1 MLILLEINIFFD
13 EVGFHVKH
21 TKYYFLW
28 KKHRCATDNPYILR
42 YCEDDLVPIICQNG
56 SGCDFHLIMNSLL
69 ISLKTVIFS
78 V

>member
-1 MLILLEINIFFD
+1 ML
-13 EVGFHVKH
+13 
-21 TKYYFLW
+21 FLW
-28 KKHRCATDNPYILR
+28 KKHRSATDNPYILR
-42 YCEDDLVPIICQNG
+42 YCENDLVPIICENG